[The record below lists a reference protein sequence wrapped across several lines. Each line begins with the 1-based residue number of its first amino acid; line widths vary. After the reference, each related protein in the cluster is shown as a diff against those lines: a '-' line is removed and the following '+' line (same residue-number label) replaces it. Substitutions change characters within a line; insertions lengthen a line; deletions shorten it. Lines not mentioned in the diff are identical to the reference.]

1 MWIFSIES
9 FENLQLQKCPV
20 NFAYTTRIYHF
31 QPIYLGKIVLCIKLH
46 LMAIIQSFNYVSYQ
60 VLQFFALAENEITK
74 FYGQFAIFIALI
86 FMYGIFANFGLVDT
100 LRQPLFIQ
108 FDRVFVEN
116 ISREGLVFIYV
127 YYSIS
132 FFYFVEFLK

>member
-1 MWIFSIES
+1 
-9 FENLQLQKCPV
+9 
-20 NFAYTTRIYHF
+20 
-31 QPIYLGKIVLCIKLH
+31 
-46 LMAIIQSFNYVSYQ
+46 MAIIQSFNYVSYQ
-60 VLQFFALAENEITK
+60 VLQFFSLAENEITK

-86 FMYGIFANFGLVDT
+86 FMYGIFASFGLVDT

-108 FDRVFVEN
+108 LDRVFVEN